1 MRKHALSLRAK
12 QSVTGAA
19 FALPAAAGF
28 AACFLLPLA
37 VSLYYAFAGAG
48 GPTLGNFRAVLA
60 SPAFRTAFGNTFLQ
74 LGLCLALL
82 LVLSL
87 FAALGLV
94 YLKKSRDKLVF
105 FLLAILLLP
114 MAVPSS
120 VAAVFVQDVFGGS
133 GIFNGLRVQAHLA
146 PVNFFGTD
154 ASFFLLVGIFLWRN
168 IGLSTLLF
176 YARIDAAPEDI
187 LDAARLDSANAVQR
201 TRYIVLPELGQA
213 FLFVCVVGVWGVF
226 SLSRESRLLFGAYP
240 ASAVYGLQNFLAN
253 HFRSANY
260 AALSAAS
267 AIFLAAVSV
276 LLLGALALGKER
288 DHA

>member
-1 MRKHALSLRAK
+1 MYQILKK
-12 QSVTGAA
+12 QKKIQGLY
-19 FALPAAAGF
+19 FALLSISGSF
-28 AACFLLPLA
+28 FFFFFLLA
-37 VSLYYAFAGAG
+37 DSLYYAFAGTA
-48 GPTLGNFRAVLA
+48 GPTLENFRAVLA

-74 LGLCLALL
+74 LSLCLALL
-82 LVLSL
+82 LLLSL

-94 YLKKSRDKLVF
+94 YLKKCRDKLVF

-120 VAAVFVQDVFGGS
+120 VVAVFVQDVFGGS
-133 GIFNGLRVQAHLA
+133 GIINGLRVQAHLA

-187 LDAARLDSANAVQR
+187 LDAARLDSANAAQR